1 MPVDLQPYRDSL
13 RAGGLTAAARRPALY
28 DRLANEIPSEAE
40 AGAVHLEGLAF
51 DAICTQQLGWA
62 LVCMGAAA
70 EQFQN
75 AGREEDTRRCLT
87 QTQQILEEGFPPYR
101 ELSEFVQELRLWVKT
116 RAEEILGEQ
125 VSSASDGSFP
135 QSLNSGIR
143 LHHQWWFRLLRTRQ
157 IEAPLKSD
165 EFFENLGLTLGAQLL
180 LLSSVVICEERPGGV
195 PVELVAKLFE
205 GSFVTRQQAER
216 LLSSEGQ
223 LHRLGLVQLLSE
235 EGGVAD
241 FSDNVWLQPHPDIR
255 GFLLTER
262 PLGSFWPVVQA
273 EGGAENDSPEELWRM
288 VLKEAGVLAPL
299 GLKEM
304 AAELP
309 QDPQVI
315 RTVCEQLSVFVWTQ
329 GQPGQPVPEELF
341 RKVLD
346 SNRGS

>member
-125 VSSASDGSFP
+125 VSYSLSTLFAMTYTRGHFGTPLDIAATFATWCAAISCRIFVSHSDVCDFASPCLDDF
-135 QSLNSGIR
+135 IYV
-143 LHHQWWFRLLRTRQ
+143 
-157 IEAPLKSD
+157 
-165 EFFENLGLTLGAQLL
+165 FF
-180 LLSSVVICEERPGGV
+180 
-195 PVELVAKLFE
+195 
-205 GSFVTRQQAER
+205 
-216 LLSSEGQ
+216 
-223 LHRLGLVQLLSE
+223 
-235 EGGVAD
+235 
-241 FSDNVWLQPHPDIR
+241 
-255 GFLLTER
+255 
-262 PLGSFWPVVQA
+262 
-273 EGGAENDSPEELWRM
+273 
-288 VLKEAGVLAPL
+288 
-299 GLKEM
+299 
-304 AAELP
+304 
-309 QDPQVI
+309 
-315 RTVCEQLSVFVWTQ
+315 
-329 GQPGQPVPEELF
+329 
-341 RKVLD
+341 
-346 SNRGS
+346 